1 MSAALQQPLFQEPWR
16 WRGMIGTSSARFSE
30 DRRYR
35 YELRRTWKPSLK
47 PLVACLLNPSKS
59 DEQSTDDNTTK
70 RLLDF
75 ADSWG
80 LGGLVL
86 VNLFAL
92 MSTDPRGLKV
102 LARSGGDPVGADND
116 ATLRR
121 IFREHADDRLLLGWG
136 THGTLEGRGRDVAA
150 MAREL
155 HGRPECFALTKN
167 WQPWHPLMLPST
179 SKPSPLADMAARTGV
194 HR

>member
-1 MSAALQQPLFQEPWR
+1 MIAQQALFPSVWR
-16 WRGMIGTSSARFSE
+16 WRGLVGSSSARFSE

-35 YELRRTWKPSLK
+35 YELRRTWKPELK

-86 VNLFAL
+86 VNAFAL
-92 MSTDPRGLKV
+92 MSTDPRGLKSLV
-102 LARSGGDPVGADND
+102 RSGGDAVGADND

-136 THGTLEGRGRDVAA
+136 THGVIEGRGRDVAA

-167 WQPWHPLMLPST
+167 GQPWHPLMLPST
-179 SKPSPLADMAARTGV
+179 STPALFAELSLTAGAR
-194 HR
+194 R